1 MTTVAEVAAA
11 QYVMLTTYKKDG
23 TPVASPLW
31 AAPDGDD
38 MMLWSVTDSWKATRL
53 RRNSDVLVQACNVNG
68 SKTMGPVVA
77 GVGEIVSRESAV
89 DAIIAKYGIMGRLTI
104 LGSKLRRG
112 ASATI
117 GIRVRPVAPEEAAT
131 EG

>member
-1 MTTVAEVAAA
+1 MTGTVAEVAAA

-38 MMLWSVTDSWKATRL
+38 MLLWTVKDSWKVKRL
-53 RRNSDVLVQACNVNG
+53 GRNNQVLVQACNASG
-68 SKTMGPVVA
+68 RKTSGPVVA
-77 GVGEIVSRESAV
+77 GLGEIVSRESAA

-112 ASATI
+112 ASATV
-117 GIRVRPVAPEEAAT
+117 GIRVRPVV
-131 EG
+131 